1 MRLELL
7 EEMDLLRTLEARVQC
22 LEKRVKFCIYFINFL
37 KYDPSFEGKFI
48 FPPKRF

>member
-7 EEMDLLRTLEARVQC
+7 EEMESLRALEARVLS